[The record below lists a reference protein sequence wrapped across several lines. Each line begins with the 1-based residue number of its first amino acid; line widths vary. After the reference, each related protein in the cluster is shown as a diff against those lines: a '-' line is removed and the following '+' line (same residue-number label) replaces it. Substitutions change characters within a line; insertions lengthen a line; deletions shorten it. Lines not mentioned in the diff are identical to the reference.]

1 METTRL
7 SARPLKVG
15 VIGHRRIVD
24 RARLRALIDE
34 VFDELG
40 DSELAVW
47 SSLAEG
53 ADRIGAEAA
62 LDRDVP
68 LHAVLPMPAEDYER
82 DFPDTAGAFHDLLA
96 RATTVRVVELAANR
110 NEAYLEAGLQVLA
123 STDVLLVAWNG
134 EAAAGKGG
142 TADVVDQARR
152 CDHPMVWIRAANG
165 KDHPAMPGPDITYE
179 RMDAVDR

>member
-1 METTRL
+1 MVQ
-7 SARPLKVG
+7 AHAPLRVG

-24 RARLRALIDE
+24 EARLRALIDE

-40 DSELAVW
+40 DHGLAVW

-62 LDRDVP
+62 LDRNVP

-82 DFPDTAGAFHDLLA
+82 DFPSTAVAFYSLLE
-96 RATTVRVVELAANR
+96 RAASVRVVEQTANR

-123 STDVLLVAWNG
+123 STDVLVVAWNG

-142 TADVVDQARR
+142 TADVVAQARR
-152 CDHPMVWIRAANG
+152 SGQPMVWVRAENG
-165 KDHPAMPGPDITYE
+165 KARPATPGPDLTYE
-179 RMDAVDR
+179 RMEAVGR

>member
-1 METTRL
+1 MVQ
-7 SARPLKVG
+7 AHAPLRVG

-24 RARLRALIDE
+24 EARLRALIDE

-40 DSELAVW
+40 DSRLAVW

-62 LDRDVP
+62 LDRRVP
-68 LHAVLPMPAEDYER
+68 LHAVLPMPAADYER
-82 DFPDTAGAFHDLLA
+82 DFPETALAFYALLA
-96 RATTVRVVELAANR
+96 RATSVRVVELAANR

-123 STDVLLVAWNG
+123 STDVLVVAWNG

-142 TADVVDQARR
+142 TADVVEQARR
-152 CDHPMVWIRAANG
+152 CGQPMVWVRAENG
-165 KDHPAMPGPDITYE
+165 EARPPMPGPDVTYE
-179 RMDAVDR
+179 RMDAVGR